1 MLLKPVTLASTLYL
15 SSVALGRVHQNHDDK
30 KASIKENRG
39 DFDEKL
45 LWGGEDMDEEDDDEG
60 DYPNEDPFGDD
71 EWHPDELE
79 EDVRNSRFSRL
90 VHKMDENNDGSVDKK
105 ELVHW
110 TLRALQNMDARELKE
125 DWEIADHDNDGGVGW
140 EEYVSNIYGVDKDK
154 HDSFMELNIEDS
166 HELQDFNR
174 QYNREKAK
182 FEAADA
188 NKDKKL
194 DENEYA
200 NFYNPGHSPEQTN
213 NAISLAMK
221 AVDSD
226 NDGQLSLTE
235 YLNDFKNPSYKG
247 DDDWMETEKDIF
259 KDMDMSDDGFLNGD
273 ELVLWIQQDNGEIAV
288 DEAIHLIETA
298 DKDEDGKLSHSEVME
313 AMEDFIESDATE
325 YGFMLKH
332 DEL

>member
-1 MLLKPVTLASTLYL
+1 MLLKPLTVSTVLFTSLAYS
-15 SSVALGRVHQNHDDK
+15 RVHQNHDTK
-30 KASIKENRG
+30 KEAIEKNRD

-45 LWGGEDMDEEDDDEG
+45 LWGGEDMDEDEDEG
-60 DYPNEDPFGDD
+60 DYPNDDVFGDD
-71 EWHPDELE
+71 EWHPDELDE
-79 EDVRNSRFSRL
+79 EVRNNRFSRL
-90 VHKMDENNDGSVDKK
+90 VHKMDENTDGFVDKK

-125 DWEIADHDNDGGVGW
+125 DWEIADNDNDGGVGW
-140 EEYVSNIYGVDKDK
+140 EEYVSNIYGVDKEK
-154 HDSFMELNIEDS
+154 HDTFMEQNIEDS

-182 FEAADA
+182 FEAADK
-188 NKDKKL
+188 NSDGKL
-194 DENEYA
+194 DEAEYA
-200 NFYNPGHSPEQTN
+200 NFYNPGHSAEQTN

-221 AVDSD
+221 VVDSD
-226 NDGQLSLTE
+226 KDGQLSITE
-235 YLNDFKNPSYKG
+235 FLNDFKNPSYKG

-259 KDMDMSDDGFLNGD
+259 KDMDMNGDGYLNGD
-273 ELVLWIQQDNGEIAV
+273 ELILWIQQDNGEIAV

-298 DKDEDGKLSHSEVME
+298 DKDEDGKLSHDEVME

>member
-1 MLLKPVTLASTLYL
+1 MIMMVALDGKNTSATFTASTKTNTTPSWNSTSKTPMNSKISTDNTTERRQ
-15 SSVALGRVHQNHDDK
+15 SSRPPTPTK
-30 KASIKENRG
+30 
-39 DFDEKL
+39 
-45 LWGGEDMDEEDDDEG
+45 
-60 DYPNEDPFGDD
+60 
-71 EWHPDELE
+71 
-79 EDVRNSRFSRL
+79 
-90 VHKMDENNDGSVDKK
+90 
-105 ELVHW
+105 
-110 TLRALQNMDARELKE
+110 T
-125 DWEIADHDNDGGVGW
+125 
-140 EEYVSNIYGVDKDK
+140 
-154 HDSFMELNIEDS
+154 
-166 HELQDFNR
+166 
-174 QYNREKAK
+174 
-182 FEAADA
+182 
-188 NKDKKL
+188 KKL

-298 DKDEDGKLSHSEVME
+298 DKDEDGKLSHAEVME